1 MYQLDLRVE
10 KKLLFYP
17 IALKNPLNLC
27 QRVTN
32 GFKSVE
38 MKLKRCERRQ
48 AKKNIWGLFST
59 Y

>member
-1 MYQLDLRVE
+1 VE

-38 MKLKRCERRQ
+38 MKLKHCERRQ